1 MTEER
6 QELSDGSALVGER
19 GNTKISDGVVSTIAG
34 IAADQVPGV
43 HMGGGASRNAG
54 GIMESVSGSQ
64 PNSRGISVEVG
75 QTETALDLS
84 MAVEYGRDIL
94 QAVDAVRSSVK
105 ERIEYMTGLKVT
117 ELNITIND
125 ILSPEK
131 ANDNGKQ
138 EDSANETV
146 EASGPPTRTMP
157 RSELREGASER
168 ESTRVEPTSRTHS
181 ESGSG
186 PVPKEPVRAEG
197 EPVGQDETVEIQPG
211 DVEDT
216 DKIPSSESQST
227 DRTSSSR
234 SQGTYKPSSSGSQS
248 ADKPSSSGSQS
259 RSEDRTSDE
268 ERKRLEERKRREKQ
282 REERKRQNEE

>member
-6 QELSDGSALVGER
+6 QERSDGNALVGER

-138 EDSANETV
+138 QDSANETV

-227 DRTSSSR
+227 DRTSSS
-234 SQGTYKPSSSGSQS
+234 GSQS

>member
-6 QELSDGSALVGER
+6 QERSDGNALVGEQ
-19 GNTKISDGVVSTIAG
+19 GNTKINDGVVSTIAG
-34 IAADQVPGV
+34 IAAGEVPGV

-54 GIMESVSGSQ
+54 GVMESVTGSQ

-94 QAVDAVRSSVK
+94 QAVDAVRSRVK

-131 ANDNGKQ
+131 TKNNGKQ
-138 EDSANETV
+138 QDSANETV

-168 ESTRVEPTSRTHS
+168 ESTRVDPTSRTHE
-181 ESGSG
+181 ESQSG

-197 EPVGQDETVEIQPG
+197 EPVGQDETVEIKPG
-211 DVEDT
+211 DIEDA
-216 DKIPSSESQST
+216 DKTSSSESQGT
-227 DRTSSSR
+227 D
-234 SQGTYKPSSSGSQS
+234 KPSSSRSQS

-259 RSEDRTSDE
+259 SGGDGISDE

>member
-6 QELSDGSALVGER
+6 QERSDGNALVGER
-19 GNTKISDGVVSTIAG
+19 GNTKINDGVVSTIAG
-34 IAADQVPGV
+34 IAAGEVPGV

-54 GIMESVSGSQ
+54 GLMESATGSQ

-94 QAVDAVRSSVK
+94 QAVDAVRSGVK

-138 EDSANETV
+138 QGSSNETV

-181 ESGSG
+181 ESESG
-186 PVPKEPVRAEG
+186 PVPKEPVRAKG
-197 EPVGQDETVEIQPG
+197 ESVSQDETVDIKPG
-211 DVEDT
+211 DVEEA
-216 DKIPSSESQST
+216 DKTSSSESRST
-227 DRTSSSR
+227 
-234 SQGTYKPSSSGSQS
+234 
-248 ADKPSSSGSQS
+248 DKPSSSGSQS
-259 RSEDRTSDE
+259 RGGDAISDE
-268 ERKRLEERKRREKQ
+268 ERKRLEERKRREQ
-282 REERKRQNEE
+282 RREERKRQDEE

>member
-6 QELSDGSALVGER
+6 QERSDGNALVGER

-34 IAADQVPGV
+34 IAAGQVPGV

-54 GIMESVSGSQ
+54 GLMESVTGSQ

-138 EDSANETV
+138 QDSANETV

-197 EPVGQDETVEIQPG
+197 EPVGQDETVEIKPG

-216 DKIPSSESQST
+216 DKTPSSESQST
-227 DRTSSSR
+227 DRT
-234 SQGTYKPSSSGSQS
+234 SSSGSQS

-259 RSEDRTSDE
+259 RSEDRISDE

>member
-6 QELSDGSALVGER
+6 QERSDGNALVGER

-34 IAADQVPGV
+34 IAAGQVPGV
-43 HMGGGASRNAG
+43 HVGGGASRNAG
-54 GIMESVSGSQ
+54 GLMESVTGSQ

-138 EDSANETV
+138 QDSANETV

-197 EPVGQDETVEIQPG
+197 EPVGQDETVEIKPG

-216 DKIPSSESQST
+216 DKTPSSESQST
-227 DRTSSSR
+227 DRT
-234 SQGTYKPSSSGSQS
+234 SSSGSQS

-259 RSEDRTSDE
+259 RSEDRISDE

>member
-6 QELSDGSALVGER
+6 QERSDGNALVGER

-54 GIMESVSGSQ
+54 GLMESVTGSQ

-138 EDSANETV
+138 QDSANETV

-186 PVPKEPVRAEG
+186 PVPQEPVRAEG
-197 EPVGQDETVEIQPG
+197 EPVGQDETVEIKPG

-216 DKIPSSESQST
+216 DKTPSS
-227 DRTSSSR
+227 
-234 SQGTYKPSSSGSQS
+234 
-248 ADKPSSSGSQS
+248 
-259 RSEDRTSDE
+259 
-268 ERKRLEERKRREKQ
+268 
-282 REERKRQNEE
+282 

>member
-6 QELSDGSALVGER
+6 QERSDGNALVGER

-54 GIMESVSGSQ
+54 GVMESVTGSQ

-84 MAVEYGRDIL
+84 IAVEYGRDIL

-138 EDSANETV
+138 QDSANETV

-197 EPVGQDETVEIQPG
+197 EPVGQDETVEIKPG

-216 DKIPSSESQST
+216 DKTPSSESQST
-227 DRTSSSR
+227 DRT
-234 SQGTYKPSSSGSQS
+234 SSSGSQS

-259 RSEDRTSDE
+259 RSEDRISDE

>member
-6 QELSDGSALVGER
+6 QERSDGNALVGER

-54 GIMESVSGSQ
+54 GVMESVTGSQ

-138 EDSANETV
+138 QDSANETV
-146 EASGPPTRTMP
+146 EASGPPTRAMP

-197 EPVGQDETVEIQPG
+197 EPVGQDETVEIKPG

-216 DKIPSSESQST
+216 DKTPSSESQST

-234 SQGTYKPSSSGSQS
+234 SQST
-248 ADKPSSSGSQS
+248 DKPSSSGSQS

>member
-6 QELSDGSALVGER
+6 QERSDGNALVGER
-19 GNTKISDGVVSTIAG
+19 GNTKINDGVVSTIAG
-34 IAADQVPGV
+34 IAAGEVPGV

-54 GIMESVSGSQ
+54 GVMESVTGSQ

-138 EDSANETV
+138 QDSANETV

-197 EPVGQDETVEIQPG
+197 EPVGQDETVEIKPG

-216 DKIPSSESQST
+216 DKTPSSESQST
-227 DRTSSSR
+227 DRT
-234 SQGTYKPSSSGSQS
+234 SSSGSQS

-259 RSEDRTSDE
+259 RSEDRISDE

>member
-6 QELSDGSALVGER
+6 QERSDGNALVGER
-19 GNTKISDGVVSTIAG
+19 GNTKINDGVVSTIAG
-34 IAADQVPGV
+34 IAAGEVPGV

-54 GIMESVSGSQ
+54 GVMESVTGSQ

-138 EDSANETV
+138 QDSANETV

-168 ESTRVEPTSRTHS
+168 EPTSRTHS
-181 ESGSG
+181 ESESG
-186 PVPKEPVRAEG
+186 PVPKEPVRAKG
-197 EPVGQDETVEIQPG
+197 ESVSQDETVEIKSG
-211 DVEDT
+211 DVEDA
-216 DKIPSSESQST
+216 DKTSSSESK
-227 DRTSSSR
+227 
-234 SQGTYKPSSSGSQS
+234 GT
-248 ADKPSSSGSQS
+248 DKPSSSGSQS
-259 RSEDRTSDE
+259 RGGDGISDE
-268 ERKRLEERKRREKQ
+268 ERKRLEERKRREQ
-282 REERKRQNEE
+282 RREERKLQDEE

>member
-6 QELSDGSALVGER
+6 QERSDGSALVGER

-34 IAADQVPGV
+34 IAADEVPGV

-54 GIMESVSGSQ
+54 GIMESVTGSQ

-138 EDSANETV
+138 QDSANETV

-197 EPVGQDETVEIQPG
+197 EPVGQDETVEIKPG

-216 DKIPSSESQST
+216 DKTPSSESQST
-227 DRTSSSR
+227 DRT
-234 SQGTYKPSSSGSQS
+234 SSSGSQS

-259 RSEDRTSDE
+259 RSEDRISDE